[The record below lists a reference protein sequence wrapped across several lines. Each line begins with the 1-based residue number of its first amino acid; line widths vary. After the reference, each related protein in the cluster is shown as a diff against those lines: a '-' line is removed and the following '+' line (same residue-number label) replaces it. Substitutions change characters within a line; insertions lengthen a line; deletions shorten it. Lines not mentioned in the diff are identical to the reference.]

1 MFSRSS
7 VFSTIE
13 SYSRVKRKTINNRS
27 ALNEY
32 PSRTI
37 SILFMLEEY
46 YDLFFFSFHLS
57 LWQSI
62 LSYWR
67 ERRSDA
73 RRQQKKNDELFLLFT
88 VPYASISLLF
98 TLALVRSVPFASLS
112 LSTSHCRFFQIVLRS
127 FAYRAYAHLTSNAL
141 SNGK

>member
-88 VPYASISLLF
+88 VPYASISLFF

-112 LSTSHCRFFQIVLRS
+112 LSLDFSLSVF
-127 FAYRAYAHLTSNAL
+127 SNCSSQLCL
-141 SNGK
+141 SCIRTFNFKRIE